1 MHMFQDGSGR
11 FFNSHPHKEDDL
23 QLPEKRPLS
32 QLFNSH
38 PHKEDDSTI
47 ELITLCVNIFNS
59 HPHKED
65 DSNFKQK
72 HSV

>member
-1 MHMFQDGSGR
+1 MLQAKCQQQEI
-11 FFNSHPHKEDDL
+11 FNSHPHKEDDYRNIL
-23 QLPEKRPLS
+23 LP
-32 QLFNSH
+32 
-38 PHKEDDSTI
+38 DV
-47 ELITLCVNIFNS
+47 LCFFNS